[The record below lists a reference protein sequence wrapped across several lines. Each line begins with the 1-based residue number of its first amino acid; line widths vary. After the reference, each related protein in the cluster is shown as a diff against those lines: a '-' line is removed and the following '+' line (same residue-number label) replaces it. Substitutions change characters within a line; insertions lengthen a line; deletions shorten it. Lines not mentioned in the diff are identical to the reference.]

1 MIAKMNATKTIHIE
15 FAAPTSEMAIAPVAG
30 PKTQPPE
37 KTASC
42 QELSLSME
50 VLLAFATSGIKD
62 LRAV

>member
-1 MIAKMNATKTIHIE
+1 MNAKKTIHME
-15 FAAPTSEMAIAPVAG
+15 FAAPTSEIAIAPIAG
-30 PKTQPPE
+30 PKAQPPE

-42 QELSLSME
+42 QELSLSID